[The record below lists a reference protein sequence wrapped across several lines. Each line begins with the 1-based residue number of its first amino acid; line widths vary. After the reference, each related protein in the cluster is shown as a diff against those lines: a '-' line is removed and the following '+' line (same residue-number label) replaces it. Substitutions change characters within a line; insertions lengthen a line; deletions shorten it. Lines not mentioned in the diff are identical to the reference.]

1 MIFKYSLLDILP
13 PGYTGRER
21 VWYGLG
27 MCPHIKL
34 KGILFP
40 GLKRNNIITVD
51 LIRCMI
57 ESPPKYVS
65 VSVLPIPDSP
75 CGVKINGK

>member
-57 ESPPKYVS
+57 ESPP
-65 VSVLPIPDSP
+65 LPMRGKDYREMICFPLIPIS
-75 CGVKINGK
+75 N